1 MGGGCGSEIGGE
13 IGGGMRL
20 RWVSVRR
27 GGVPSWR
34 DIFGLFGGM
43 MRDGR

>member
-1 MGGGCGSEIGGE
+1 
-13 IGGGMRL
+13 MRL

-34 DIFGLFGGM
+34 DIFGLFGGVEEGLGM